1 MTNIELPSSDDDSSV
16 YATRISRGSQDR
28 GRFSSDSTNIKIE
41 HCWSSTERTRN
52 TTIIISVLVRL
63 NVNLTFRERGK
74 QALHH
79 TKHPVYF
86 SINNIKTIGQILFK
100 GTFASFNRLVKVTV
114 NCTRVRPQSVKR
126 TAMILFAKLIAIC
139 IFNGCFPLW
148 SILCLNRRSL

>member
-41 HCWSSTERTRN
+41 HCRSSTERTRN

-100 GTFASFNRLVKVTV
+100 GTVCSHNLLNEQQWFCL
-114 NCTRVRPQSVKR
+114 QSWSRFVYL
-126 TAMILFAKLIAIC
+126 TAVSRCEAYYV
-139 IFNGCFPLW
+139 
-148 SILCLNRRSL
+148 